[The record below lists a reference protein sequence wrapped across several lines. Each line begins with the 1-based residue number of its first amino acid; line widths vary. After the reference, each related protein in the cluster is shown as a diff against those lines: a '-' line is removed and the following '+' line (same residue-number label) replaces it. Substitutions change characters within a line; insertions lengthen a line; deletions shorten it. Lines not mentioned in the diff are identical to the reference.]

1 MNRRLKDH
9 MTHDGQSAADALQ
22 VDLLRLVGQEATT
35 ENSEAAEATIRRC
48 SSCNLIP
55 LAGELQVGLKPCRT
69 VFFYHVIVTFCYFI
83 GM

>member
-9 MTHDGQSAADALQ
+9 MTHEGQSAADALQ
-22 VDLLRLVGQEATT
+22 ADLLRLVGQEATT
-35 ENSEAAEATIRRC
+35 ENSQAADATIRRC

-69 VFFYHVIVTFCYFI
+69 VVCYLRRLE
-83 GM
+83 